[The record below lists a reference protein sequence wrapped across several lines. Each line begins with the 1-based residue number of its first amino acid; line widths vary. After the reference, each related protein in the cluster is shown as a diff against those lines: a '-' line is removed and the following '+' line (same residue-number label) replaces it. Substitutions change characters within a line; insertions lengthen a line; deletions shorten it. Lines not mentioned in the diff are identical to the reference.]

1 MIIISSIRNHDLLC
15 DTDEWK
21 RLQPKV
27 SQKIIDVMQHNFLL
41 ETGILSIQPLAEEV
55 SDGEEQEMVEG
66 SDDSEEDNEME
77 EDEEDFA

>member
-1 MIIISSIRNHDLLC
+1 
-15 DTDEWK
+15 
-21 RLQPKV
+21 
-27 SQKIIDVMQHNFLL
+27 MQHNFLL